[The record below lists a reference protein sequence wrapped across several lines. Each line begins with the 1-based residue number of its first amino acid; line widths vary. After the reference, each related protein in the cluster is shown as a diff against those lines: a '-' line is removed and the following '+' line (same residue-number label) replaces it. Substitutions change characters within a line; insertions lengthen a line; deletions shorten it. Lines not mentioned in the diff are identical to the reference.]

1 MIQFYFLSI
10 CLNILGGLVLAAPYF
25 SERFPGIASLRGYIF
40 DKSGLR
46 IGLTIAL
53 LLIGVMKIISV
64 SIGDVIIAG
73 DLLPALTLLLSGF
86 TMLIEYIFENNEP
99 ESGFLKKMDNI
110 FVKHSSIIGVAALV
124 AAGLH
129 FIFPTVLFL

>member
-1 MIQFYFLSI
+1 MVQFYFLSI
-10 CLNILGGLVLAAPYF
+10 CLNILGGLVLAAPHF
-25 SERFPGIASLRGYIF
+25 AERFPGISSLRGYIF

-46 IGLTIAL
+46 IGLIAAL

-64 SIGDVIIAG
+64 SIGDVIIVG

-86 TMLIEYIFENNEP
+86 TLLVELIFENNES
-99 ESGFLKKMDNI
+99 ESGFLKKMDSI
-110 FVKHSSIIGVAALV
+110 FVKHASITGIAALV
-124 AAGLH
+124 AGSLH

>member
-1 MIQFYFLSI
+1 MVQFYFLAI

-25 SERFPGIASLRGYIF
+25 SERFPGISAFRGYIF

-46 IGLTIAL
+46 IGLIAAL
-53 LLIGVMKIISV
+53 LLIGIMKIISV
-64 SIGDVIIAG
+64 SAGDVIIVG

-86 TMLIEYIFENNEP
+86 TMVIEYIFENNEA
-99 ESGFLKKMDNI
+99 ENGFLKKMNSI
-110 FVKHSSIIGVAALV
+110 FVKHASITGVAALV
-124 AAGLH
+124 AGGLH